1 MKQRRTARACA
12 IVAAAALPLALS
24 MPAQAQGLMS
34 QDVIPPGQETF
45 SLDLGGIVNR
55 FDSHVRLNGQTTAGS
70 DINLENNDLDRNLS
84 SFIVD
89 GTWRF
94 LPNHRLD
101 GLYYGGKRSG
111 SRTYEGNIDIG
122 DQDFPVGATVGLNTK
137 TEIFDL
143 NYRWSFVHTP
153 QWEVATV
160 LGLYGG
166 TFKYDFSAVGTVN
179 GTQRTYN
186 KSVSTTVPLP
196 VIGLS
201 ADWYPD
207 PRWRVSAMGAGIKAN
222 IGDVDGH
229 AYVVTLSSDY
239 MIWRNLGVGA
249 RYTYTDISAD
259 VSKSDFNGNLGVKLN
274 GVSLYARFVF

>member
-1 MKQRRTARACA
+1 MNKRLLAPAA
-12 IVAAAALPLALS
+12 LVAGALPLLLAAA
-24 MPAQAQGLMS
+24 PAQAQGFMS
-34 QDVIPPGQETF
+34 NAFTPPGQETF
-45 SLDLGGIVNR
+45 SIDLGGVANR
-55 FDSHVRLNGQTTAGS
+55 FDSHVRLNGQTTQGS

-84 SFIVD
+84 TFIVAA
-89 GTWRF
+89 TWRF

-101 GLYYGGKRSG
+101 ALYYGGKRSG

-122 DQDFPVGATVGLNTK
+122 DQDFPVGATVGLDTK

-153 QWEVATV
+153 QVELAAV

-166 TFKYDFSAVGTVN
+166 TFKYDFAAVGTVN

-186 KSVSTTVPLP
+186 KSVSTTIPLP

-201 ADWYPD
+201 VDWYLD
-207 PRWRVSAMGAGIKAN
+207 PRWRVSAMGAGIKAD
-222 IGDVDGH
+222 IGDVNGH
-229 AYVVTLSSDY
+229 AYVLSLSTDY
-239 MIWRNLGVGA
+239 MVWRNLGFGA
-249 RYTYTDISAD
+249 RYGYTDISAD

-274 GVSLYARFVF
+274 GVSLYARFVL

>member
-1 MKQRRTARACA
+1 MNKRSLAP
-12 IVAAAALPLALS
+12 AALLAGALPLLLAAA
-24 MPAQAQGLMS
+24 PAHAQGFMS
-34 QDVIPPGQETF
+34 NAFIPPGQETF
-45 SLDLGGIVNR
+45 SIDLGGIVNR

-201 ADWYPD
+201 ADWYLD
-207 PRWRVSAMGAGIKAN
+207 PRWRMSAMGAGIKAN

-229 AYVVTLSSDY
+229 AYVVTVSTDY
-239 MIWRNLGVGA
+239 MLWRNLGVGA